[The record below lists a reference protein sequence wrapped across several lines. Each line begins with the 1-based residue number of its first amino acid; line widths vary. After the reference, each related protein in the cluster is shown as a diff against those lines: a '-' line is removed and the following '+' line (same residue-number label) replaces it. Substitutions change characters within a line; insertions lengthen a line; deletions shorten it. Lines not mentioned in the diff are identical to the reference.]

1 MKYKV
6 TVGVN
11 WFECPTSLE
20 CEGVIK
26 TIYISGNNE
35 KKKQENNKSEA
46 VKKGWET
53 RKLKKYLELKEI

>member
-20 CEGVIK
+20 TEGVIK

-35 KKKQENNKSEA
+35 KEVEKS
-46 VKKGWET
+46 VQDIWKGRFSIIKIEEYET
-53 RKLKKYLELKEI
+53 LR